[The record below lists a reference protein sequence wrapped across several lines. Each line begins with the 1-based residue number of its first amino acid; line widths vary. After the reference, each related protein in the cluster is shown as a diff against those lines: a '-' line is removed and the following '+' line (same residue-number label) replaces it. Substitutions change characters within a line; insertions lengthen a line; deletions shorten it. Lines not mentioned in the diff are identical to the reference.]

1 MTVSGMMCVM
11 RLNRGLLSVTAGA
24 IAAAT
29 AVALLTAS
37 PSTSKVSTT
46 NLSSTASVT
55 GTETGSTVPSLG
67 GTSTVSPAAGVHTER
82 FCGSWWKN
90 VRPGGG
96 TGYNIYNDN
105 FGAGTCL
112 TNKNNAAF
120 TIVRSTANGAYG
132 AFPNIS
138 SGWQWGI
145 EPLHSYTYPVKEKDD
160 GHPISSVSVHLINSG
175 TYNAAYDMWFSTYKQ
190 TDGQNNAAEV
200 MIWLTCRNNCLAGTP
215 VRIEGVWFL
224 KRTWIAYHNGV
235 HWRYTAY
242 VAESHRSYF
251 NNLWLNPFYQNAG
264 VNPNWYLTSIDFG
277 FELVTGGTGLA
288 VNSYSLRSV
297 S

>member
-1 MTVSGMMCVM
+1 MMSGMQVH
-11 RLNRGLLSVTAGA
+11 RGLVSVAAVA

-37 PSTSKVSTT
+37 PSSSRVGTASLTSA
-46 NLSSTASVT
+46 ASVT
-55 GTETGSTVPSLG
+55 GSPSGSTVPDLARTPS
-67 GTSTVSPAAGVHTER
+67 VSPEGGVHTVR
-82 FCGSWWKN
+82 FCGAWWKN
-90 VRPGGG
+90 VRPGGK

-112 TNKNNAAF
+112 TNTGSASF
-120 TIVRSTANGAYG
+120 SVVRSTANGFYG

-138 SGWQWGI
+138 SGWEWGV
-145 EPLHSYTYPVKEKDD
+145 EPLHSYTYPVREKDD

-175 TYNAAYDMWFSTYKQ
+175 VYNATYDMWFSTYKQ

-200 MIWLTCRNNCLAGTP
+200 MIWLSCRDNCLAGTR

-224 KRTWIAYHNGV
+224 KRQWIAFHNGV
-235 HWRYTAY
+235 HWHYTAF
-242 VAESHRSYF
+242 VALSHRSYF
-251 NNLWLNPFYQNAG
+251 NGLWLNPFYQAAG

-277 FELVTGGTGLA
+277 FELVTGGTGLR
-288 VNSYSLRSV
+288 VNSFSLSGVR
-297 S
+297 

>member
-1 MTVSGMMCVM
+1 MTLSGMMSGM
-11 RLNRGLLSVTAGA
+11 QLNRGLLSAAAVA

-29 AVALLTAS
+29 AVAVLAAS
-37 PSTSKVSTT
+37 PSPSTVTTANLTSA
-46 NLSSTASVT
+46 ASVS
-55 GTETGSTVPSLG
+55 GTPSGSTVPDLVRSP
-67 GTSTVSPAAGVHTER
+67 SVSPQGGVHYDR
-82 FCGSWWKN
+82 FCGAWWKN
-90 VRPGGG
+90 VRPDGK

-112 TNKNNAAF
+112 TNKGNAAF
-120 TIVRSTANGAYG
+120 TLVRSTADGFYG

-138 SGWQWGI
+138 SGWEWGV

-175 TYNAAYDMWFSTYKQ
+175 VWNAAYDMWFSTYKQ
-190 TDGQNNAAEV
+190 TDGQDNGAEV
-200 MIWLTCRNNCLAGTP
+200 MIWLDCRENCLAGTP

-224 KRTWIAYHNGV
+224 KRQWIANHNGT
-235 HWRYTAY
+235 HWDYTAF
-242 VAESHRSYF
+242 VALTHRTYF
-251 NNLWLNPFYQNAG
+251 KNLWLNPFYTNAG

-288 VNSYSLRSV
+288 VNSYSLTGVR
-297 S
+297 